1 MGIGRNIGKALLAQA
16 PDMAP
21 GAAVSM
27 LRSILGFAIDGA
39 SSLPGA
45 RQAAGKTLTKHDGDV
60 EQAITLDWAGFQ
72 ALPQREF
79 SADLHCV
86 TRWSKLGTL
95 WRGVAVSVLADLVRP
110 VADPVYVQARA
121 DGNYTANLRLVDM
134 LSDKAFVATEF
145 DGKPLSVEHGG
156 PARLVVPDLY
166 LWKSAKWLRGLHF
179 SPYDYKG
186 FWEKLGYH
194 NYGDP
199 WKEQRYRG

>member
-1 MGIGRNIGKALLAQA
+1 MASATLARKFAA
-16 PDMAP
+16 PAD
-21 GAAVSM
+21 AVWQYVRWHGVAKLDQYSGDFFEK
-27 LRSILGFAIDGA
+27 IEF
-39 SSLPGA
+39 
-45 RQAAGKTLTKHDGDV
+45 DGDV
-60 EQAITLDWAGFQ
+60 EQAITLDWEGFQ

-134 LSDKAFVATEF
+134 LGDKAFVATEF

>member
-1 MGIGRNIGKALLAQA
+1 MSTLRPDGRPRIPPNQVVTQKFPVMTAGTPKTA
-16 PDMAP
+16 DKETW
-21 GAAVSM
+21 
-27 LRSILGFAIDGA
+27 
-39 SSLPGA
+39 SL
-45 RQAAGKTLTKHDGDV
+45 TLDGDV

-156 PARLVVPDLY
+156 TARVVVPNLY